1 MGVNMAGFCIT
12 DDAVCREAS
21 TREVIRRYFNA
32 ACAYR
37 QGLNEQT
44 EVYKEELLMNQLGVK
59 PDTMPV
65 VPASLERAEETD
77 APAVAMEMPDG
88 KIVTGKTSSLL
99 GASSACLLNAL
110 KYLGGIPND
119 ITLIAPSIIEPI
131 QHLKVEHMG
140 NHNPRLHTDEVLI
153 ALSICA
159 VTDPNAEKAMDAL
172 ASLAGCDVHSSVILS
187 RVDENVFQRLG
198 MYLTCEPHYQTK
210 KLYHG
215 KK

>member
-1 MGVNMAGFCIT
+1 MGSLIGGYLSRAN
-12 DDAVCREAS
+12 
-21 TREVIRRYFNA
+21 EV
-32 ACAYR
+32 
-37 QGLNEQT
+37 
-44 EVYKEELLMNQLGVK
+44 
-59 PDTMPV
+59 
-65 VPASLERAEETD
+65 
-77 APAVAMEMPDG
+77 
-88 KIVTGKTSSLL
+88 
-99 GASSACLLNAL
+99 
-110 KYLGGIPND
+110 
-119 ITLIAPSIIEPI
+119 TLIAPSIIEPI

-172 ASLAGCDVHSSVILS
+172 ASLAGCDVHSTVILS